1 MSEHILVYEH
11 WRTQPLSDLVK
22 ISDRIFATIDNE
34 STSEK
39 GRCIIVSDS
48 NVDYPEQYVGL
59 SLASDHLRM
68 LPGEGSPFGE
78 ELATSK
84 LNYWLKLLPGKE
96 EKQVSERDTEAIS

>member
-1 MSEHILVYEH
+1 M
-11 WRTQPLSDLVK
+11 
-22 ISDRIFATIDNE
+22 
-34 STSEK
+34 
-39 GRCIIVSDS
+39 SDS
-48 NVDYPEQYVGL
+48 DVDYPEQYVGL

-96 EKQVSERDTEAIS
+96 KKASQ